1 MIGQYRSGRWIVVL
15 TLLLAF
21 PLTSFAKRN
30 DDVVIL
36 KNGDRMTGQ
45 IKGLQYGELR
55 FKASYMADSVRLD
68 WSKVERLESKDRYHI
83 YLTDGKLFTESFNL
97 IAADND
103 NFLIGDAFRVRQME
117 VLRIAPL
124 EASFFKQLEGTVDF
138 GFSFTSGND
147 QYSTQLAASTTYRRG
162 THTVTASVESV
173 FSGQTE
179 GSSLTRN
186 QFTID
191 YRKQVSPKW
200 YVGTLVDFLRSD
212 QQSLALRTTAA
223 GFVGRNVRQT
233 ERTRLSI
240 FAGLAGTRERYSSDL
255 GQPRA
260 TNADVIT
267 GVDFITFRFKTTDI
281 RSRLSVFPSLTIP
294 GRTRVQAT
302 SDLRLEVFK
311 DLYWGFHVYENF
323 DSKPPLTANKN
334 DLGVSTSLG
343 WKF

>member
-1 MIGQYRSGRWIVVL
+1 MIGQYRLGRWIVVL
-15 TLLLAF
+15 TLLIAF
-21 PLTSFAKRN
+21 PATSFAKRN

-97 IAADND
+97 IAADKD

-124 EASFFKQLEGTVDF
+124 EANFFKQLEGTVDF

-162 THTVTASVESV
+162 THSVTASVESV

-200 YVGTLVDFLRSD
+200 YVGTLLDFLRSD

-223 GFVGRNVRQT
+223 GFVGRNVHQT

-240 FAGLAGTRERYSSDL
+240 FGGLAGTRERYSSDI

-267 GVDFITFRFKTTDI
+267 GIDFITYRFKTTDI

-294 GRTRVQAT
+294 GRTRMQFK
-302 SDLRLEVFK
+302 SDLRIKLFK
-311 DLYWGFHVYENF
+311 DLNWGFHLYENF
-323 DSKPPLTANKN
+323 DSKPPVNADKN